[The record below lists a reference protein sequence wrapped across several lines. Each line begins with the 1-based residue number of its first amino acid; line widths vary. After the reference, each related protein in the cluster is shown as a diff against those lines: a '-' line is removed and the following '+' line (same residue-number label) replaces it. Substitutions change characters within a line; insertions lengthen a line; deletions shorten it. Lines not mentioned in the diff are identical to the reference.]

1 MPRGI
6 IELVAHRD
14 IGPRDARP
22 KFSIYAGGQRVGSVY
37 QVNSGRM
44 ESWVWS
50 MDGITVDSTIGA
62 PTRGYADSIASAT
75 YEMRAAVERWLEWAR
90 ALPREDLKYPL
101 VAVELMTMR
110 LPKFQPPPTSDK

>member
-1 MPRGI
+1 MPRG

-22 KFSIYAGGQRVGSVY
+22 KFSVYAGGQRVGSVY
-37 QVNSGRM
+37 QVNSGKM

-50 MDGITVDSTIGA
+50 MDGITVDSTVGG

-75 YEMRAAVERWLEWAR
+75 YELRAAVERWLEWAQ
-90 ALPREDLKYPL
+90 ALPRDDLKYPM
-101 VAVELMTMR
+101 VTVELMTMN
-110 LPKFQPPPTSDK
+110 LPKFQPPAK